1 MNDRKKGSISVVIAI
16 IIYAITMIT
25 DRFFIQINDILY
37 VLLMSVSIIFILV
50 GIFLEKRYKNH
61 LDIKKSKGNK
71 KGREK

>member
-37 VLLMSVSIIFILV
+37 VLLMSVSIIFIIS
-50 GIFLEKRYKNH
+50 GIVLEKRYKKH
-61 LDIKKSKGNK
+61 LDIEKSRGNK